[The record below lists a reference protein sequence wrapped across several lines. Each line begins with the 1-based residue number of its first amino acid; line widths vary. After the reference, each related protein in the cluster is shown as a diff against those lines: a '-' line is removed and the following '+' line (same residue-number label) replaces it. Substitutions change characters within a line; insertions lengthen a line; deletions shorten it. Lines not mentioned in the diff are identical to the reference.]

1 MGTELRLSQLPI
13 LSWVRALWKRKLL
26 IGFLWTGIGIL
37 ATAVVWW
44 LPPVYRAE
52 VMVLVESQRIPER
65 FVAPTVGADLSDRLT
80 TLKQQIMSYSS
91 LLVIINKYSLYQ
103 DERRRMVEEE
113 IVDLMRSH
121 IGVTLEQ
128 GWRKDQA
135 GAFRITYEARQAA
148 VAAQVANEL
157 AQLFVDQNLASR
169 ERHSAGTS
177 EFLNTQ
183 LEEARKRLEAQ
194 EAVLSEYKRK
204 HNGELPQQ
212 ESALNATLARLQVQ
226 LQGVQDAIS
235 REQQNKMLR
244 DSDVTA
250 AQTSQSALQRLSDQ
264 LGARSGDGRAATDP
278 EVEQMEKRLAA
289 LRTRF
294 TEVHPDVVEARVT
307 LAKLK
312 QSRAA
317 QTAEQSKAEP
327 GKSAGAESRASD
339 AGQVVMSGTLV
350 HEQERIEQLRT
361 QQALIGKRL
370 QDLEPEKQRI
380 LQEMASVQ
388 GRVSQL
394 PVREQQIASI
404 ARDYE
409 TSKANYQSLLDK
421 KLAAQMAAEMELNQK
436 SESFRV
442 LDSARIP
449 EKPIKP
455 DRLLLAIAGWGVG
468 LALATCAGL
477 AMEFNKNVLLGEWE
491 LPADTPILGRVPNIV
506 VRHPGVAPAPEDN
519 RRGGTRAFAPQR
531 ES

>member
-1 MGTELRLSQLPI
+1 MGTELRLSQLPL
-13 LSWVRALWKRKLL
+13 LSWVRALWKRKLV
-26 IGFLWTGIGIL
+26 IGFLWTGIGML

-65 FVAPTVGADLSDRLT
+65 FVTSTVGADLSDRLT

-91 LLVIINKYSLYQ
+91 LLIIINKYSLYKE
-103 DERRRMVEEE
+103 ERRRMVEEE
-113 IVDLMRSH
+113 IVDLMRGH
-121 IGVTLEQ
+121 IGVYLEQ

-148 VAAQVANEL
+148 VSAQVANEL

-194 EAVLSEYKRK
+194 EAVLSDYKRK

-212 ESALNATLARLQVQ
+212 ESALNSMLARLQVQ

-235 REQQNKMLR
+235 REQQNKILR
-244 DSDVTA
+244 DSDVNA
-250 AQTSQSALQRLSDQ
+250 AQTSQSALQRLSEQ
-264 LGARSGDGRAATDP
+264 LGGSRSGDGVAADP
-278 EVEQMEKRLAA
+278 EIELAEKRLTV
-289 LRTRF
+289 LRTKY
-294 TEVHPDVVEARVT
+294 TEVHPDVVETRAALAR
-307 LAKLK
+307 LK

-317 QTAEQSKAEP
+317 ETAATSKGEP
-327 GKSAGAESRASD
+327 AKPAGAESRASEP
-339 AGQVVMSGTLV
+339 GQVVMSGTLV
-350 HEQERIEQLRT
+350 REQERIEQLRT

-380 LQEMASVQ
+380 LQQMTEVQ
-388 GRVSQL
+388 ARVSQL

-421 KLAAQMAAEMELNQK
+421 KLSAQMAAEMELNQK

-455 DRLLLAIAGWGVG
+455 DRLLLAVAGWAVG
-468 LALATCAGL
+468 LALATCVGL
-477 AMEFNKNVLLGEWE
+477 AMELNKNVLLGEWE
-491 LPADTPILGRVPNIV
+491 LPADTPILGRVPRIV
-506 VRHPGVAPAPEDN
+506 ARQPGVGPA
-519 RRGGTRAFAPQR
+519 R
-531 ES
+531 ESNGRTWARALAEK

>member
-1 MGTELRLSQLPI
+1 MGTNLRLSQLPL

-26 IGFLWTGIGIL
+26 IAFLWTGMGVL

-52 VMVLVESQRIPER
+52 VLVLVESQRIPER
-65 FVAPTVGADLSDRLT
+65 FVTSTVGADLSDRLT
-80 TLKQQIMSYSS
+80 TLRQQIMSYSS
-91 LLVIINKYSLYQ
+91 LLVIINKYGLYQ
-103 DERRRMVEEE
+103 EERRRMVEEE

-135 GAFRITYEARQAA
+135 AAFRIAYEARQAA
-148 VAAQVANEL
+148 VSAQVANEL

-183 LEEARKRLEAQ
+183 LEEARKRLESQ

-244 DSDVTA
+244 DSDVNA
-250 AQTSQSALQRLSDQ
+250 ARTSQSALQQLSEQ
-264 LGARSGDGRAATDP
+264 LGARSGDESDP
-278 EVEQMEKRLAA
+278 EMDSLEKRLAA
-289 LRTRF
+289 LRTRY
-294 TEVHPDVVEARVT
+294 TEVHPDVVEARAA
-307 LAKLK
+307 LARLK

-317 QTAEQSKAEP
+317 QTAA
-327 GKSAGAESRASD
+327 SAKNAPAQ
-339 AGQVVMSGTLV
+339 AGPADPSHAAMNGSLV
-350 HEQERIEQLRT
+350 QEQERIEQLRT
-361 QQALIGKRL
+361 QQAIIGKRL
-370 QDLEPEKQRI
+370 QELEPERQRI
-380 LQEMASVQ
+380 LHEMADVQ
-388 GRVSQL
+388 ARVLQL
-394 PVREQQIASI
+394 PIREQQIASI

-421 KLAAQMAAEMELNQK
+421 KLSAQMAAEMELNQK

-455 DRLLLAIAGWGVG
+455 DRLLLSVAGWGVG
-468 LALATCAGL
+468 LALATGIGL
-477 AMEFNKNVLLGEWE
+477 AIELNKNVLLGEWE
-491 LPADTPILGRVPNIV
+491 LPADTPILGRVPKIV
-506 VRHPGVAPAPEDN
+506 ARQPGVGTTPEYND
-519 RRGGTRAFAPQR
+519 RAGLRTLVAK
-531 ES
+531 

>member
-1 MGTELRLSQLPI
+1 MAGRVGTDLRLSQLPL
-13 LSWVRALWKRKLL
+13 LSWARALWKRKLL
-26 IGFLWTGIGIL
+26 IGFLWTGIGVL
-37 ATAVVWW
+37 ATAIVWW

-65 FVAPTVGADLSDRLT
+65 FVTSTVGADLSDRLT

-91 LLVIINKYSLYQ
+91 LLIIVNKYSLYQ
-103 DERRRMVEEE
+103 EERRRMVEEE

-121 IGVTLEQ
+121 IGVYLEQ

-194 EAVLSEYKRK
+194 EAVLSDYKRK

-212 ESALNATLARLQVQ
+212 ESSLNATLARLQVQ

-235 REQQNKMLR
+235 REQQNKILR
-244 DSDVTA
+244 DSDVNA
-250 AQTSQSALQRLSDQ
+250 AQTSQSALQHLSEQ
-264 LGARSGDGRAATDP
+264 LDGSRPGDGLADP
-278 EVEQMEKRLAA
+278 EMELLEKRLAA
-289 LRTRF
+289 LRTRY
-294 TEVHPDVVEARVT
+294 TEVHPDVVEARAA
-307 LAKLK
+307 LARLK

-317 QTAEQSKAEP
+317 QTEEK
-327 GKSAGAESRASD
+327 GKGDQANPPAPANPNH
-339 AGQVVMSGTLV
+339 AVMSGTLV
-350 HEQERIEQLRT
+350 QEQERIEQLRT

-380 LQEMASVQ
+380 LQEMAEVQ
-388 GRVSQL
+388 ARVSQL
-394 PVREQQIASI
+394 PIREQQIASI

-421 KLAAQMAAEMELNQK
+421 KLSAQMAAEMELNQK

-455 DRLLLAIAGWGVG
+455 DRLILAVAGWGVG
-468 LALATCAGL
+468 LALAICIGL
-477 AMEFNKNVLLGEWE
+477 ALEFNKNVLLGEWE
-491 LPADTPILGRVPNIV
+491 LPADTPILGRVPKIV
-506 VRHPGVAPAPEDN
+506 PRQPGAGMTPEHN
-519 RRGGTRAFAPQR
+519 GRARLRALAAK
-531 ES
+531 